1 MDREQL
7 LKKLRKEVSEPLI
20 QQMVEDMLN
29 DGHSFEDVMA
39 MANILIKNTPKVEE
53 TIARQ
58 VEGEEILEKMIAKKM
73 DEFMNVAIE
82 NNFLTTFCLYEI
94 DNLKDNS
101 NLSGHFM
108 TDGYHNV
115 KVDLPKGELSYFQL
129 WEHADKLYKLIQS
142 ENHKFIEEFKVVQND
157 GKKEIQVFFGS

>member
-53 TIARQ
+53 KIARQ
-58 VEGEEILEKMIAKKM
+58 VEGDEILKK
-73 DEFMNVAIE
+73 I
-82 NNFLTTFCLYEI
+82 
-94 DNLKDNS
+94 K
-101 NLSGHFM
+101 
-108 TDGYHNV
+108 
-115 KVDLPKGELSYFQL
+115 
-129 WEHADKLYKLIQS
+129 
-142 ENHKFIEEFKVVQND
+142 
-157 GKKEIQVFFGS
+157 